1 MIRCTGVRKAY
12 ETGGRRVEAVRG
24 VDLSIER
31 PGFFGIMGRSG
42 SGKST
47 LLHLLA
53 GLDTPDEGT
62 VEVAGQRVDQLDDR
76 AATLFRREKLG
87 IVFQQFNLIPT
98 MTARQN
104 VELPGMLAS
113 KETAWLRDRSNELL
127 ERLGIAERA
136 EHRPEALSGGEQQR
150 VAIARALLFSP
161 QVVLADEPTGALDSG
176 SAEKLWS
183 LLGEVAREQ
192 EVTVLMVT
200 HEPAAAAHCEKVYI
214 FRDGTIAGDIDVRP
228 TDDSDEEALDAA
240 GIAARSEQLL
250 GSA

>member
-24 VDLSIER
+24 VDLSIET

-62 VEVAGQRVDQLDDR
+62 VEVAGERIDRLDDKS
-76 AATLFRREKLG
+76 ATLFRREKLG

-98 MTARQN
+98 MTAREN
-104 VELPGMLAS
+104 VELPGMLAG
-113 KETAWLRDRSNELL
+113 KEQNWLSSRSSELL
-127 ERLGIAERA
+127 DRLGIGERA

-200 HEPAAAAHCEKVYI
+200 HEPAAAAHCETVFI
-214 FRDGTIAGDIDVRP
+214 FRDGTIAGEIDVR
-228 TDDSDEEALDAA
+228 SASEQGEEGLDAA

-250 GSA
+250 GKA